1 MKTQAIFTL
10 LFLFSSVFNLNQA
23 APVDEL
29 WDKESILS
37 AIDQAG
43 LQLEKTGGWTKDDL
57 IDVVSQMILTKIQT
71 YMTEQMDAEI
81 ELAIWKSGFK
91 KDDLI
96 DVASP
101 MILTHIKT
109 FMTEQMDEEME
120 LGMYKLNRI
129 LEDVGKET
137 EEEEDSNDS
146 KDVETS
152 TDEEVDSNDSVD
164 VVKKTNDGPF
174 VADQTTQHS
183 TSQVCKALNGKM
195 ECTVKVCKWFHDND
209 EPFCREYKL

>member
-71 YMTEQMDAEI
+71 YMKEQMMDAEI
-81 ELAIWKSGFK
+81 ELAIWKSGLK
-91 KDDLI
+91 RDDLI
-96 DVASP
+96 AVASP

-109 FMTEQMDEEME
+109 FMTEQMDEEIE
-120 LGMYKLNRI
+120 SWIWKLNRI

-137 EEEEDSNDS
+137 EEEEHSNNS

-164 VVKKTNDGPF
+164 VVKKRMMAHLSPTKQPN
-174 VADQTTQHS
+174 TQHP
-183 TSQVCKALNGKM
+183 KFAK
-195 ECTVKVCKWFHDND
+195 H
-209 EPFCREYKL
+209 